1 MSKMVMIRS
10 TRAADNDT
18 IGIDDVR
25 IHRVS
30 AMGGIDLVSARFLTR
45 RSSPHS
51 HRELEIGV
59 VTSGTRAVNWRGRF
73 FTATRGSVL
82 VFGAGEVHAG
92 SPTGAGG
99 SEYVAFLIPQDRLA
113 GLAWFVPDEF
123 LACDSPMINDP
134 DMARR
139 LADLHAAFVGSTSE
153 TTPALEAQ
161 LLSAI
166 ETLHRSHR
174 RASGDAARVER
185 AAIARVR
192 NYLEQ
197 HYGARVRLDD
207 LSTISGL
214 SVFHLIRVFRAE
226 TGLSPYAYLGQVR
239 VHKALALLR
248 QGVPVSTVA
257 AATGFA
263 DQSHLTRLFKRL
275 VGVPP
280 GEYQRAGL
288 PRAGTSRHLRRRLVD
303 FPSRLEPG
311 TFNGR

>member
-1 MSKMVMIRS
+1 MFRS
-10 TRAADNDT
+10 TRAAGTDT

-30 AMGGIDLVSARFLTR
+30 VLGGIDLVSARFLTR

-73 FTATRGSVL
+73 FTATKGSVL
-82 VFGAGEVHAG
+82 VFAAGEVHAG
-92 SPTGAGG
+92 SPAGPNG
-99 SEYVAFLIPQDRLA
+99 SEYVAFLIPRDRLA
-113 GLAWFVPDEF
+113 GLDWFVPDEF
-123 LACDSPMINDP
+123 HAIDSPVIDDP
-134 DMARR
+134 VIARKLVDM
-139 LADLHAAFVGSTSE
+139 HAAFVNSDAGSASV
-153 TTPALEAQ
+153 LEGQ
-161 LLSAI
+161 LLTTV

-174 RASGDAARVER
+174 RASADAARSER
-185 AAIARVR
+185 VAVARVR
-192 NYLEQ
+192 DYLEQ
-197 HYGARVRLDD
+197 HFAARVRLDD
-207 LSTISGL
+207 LATISGL

-239 VHKALALLR
+239 VHKASAMLR
-248 QGVPVSTVA
+248 EGVPVSTVA

-280 GEYQRAGL
+280 GEYQRADL
-288 PRAGTSRHLRRRLVD
+288 PRRRSGHLRRRLVD
-303 FPSRLEPG
+303 FPSRLEPR
-311 TFNGR
+311 TLDGR